1 MIKRIV
7 IWLLFL
13 SKCNASF
20 IQKFIQEQN
29 QNQYL
34 IDTNDAL
41 SEIVGHLAGTCY
53 DENIIM
59 DYGMNYIKVDI
70 IHMSL

>member
-1 MIKRIV
+1 MSFYGQQTKLTHHTVMIK
-7 IWLLFL
+7 LLENL
-13 SKCNASF
+13 KG
-20 IQKFIQEQN
+20 
-29 QNQYL
+29 
-34 IDTNDAL
+34 IDKNDAL
-41 SEIVGHLAGTCY
+41 PEIVGHLAGTCY

>member
-13 SKCNASF
+13 SRCNASF
-20 IQKFIQEQN
+20 IQKFTQEQN
-29 QNQYL
+29 HNQYL
-34 IDTNDAL
+34 IDKNDAL
-41 SEIVGHLAGTCY
+41 PEIVGHLAGTCY

-59 DYGMNYIKVDI
+59 DYGMNIKVDI

>member
-1 MIKRIV
+1 MIERIV

-13 SKCNASF
+13 SKCNTSF

-29 QNQYL
+29 HHQYL
-34 IDTNDAL
+34 IDKNDAL
-41 SEIVGHLAGTCY
+41 PEIVGHLAGTCH

-59 DYGMNYIKVDI
+59 DFGISYIKVDI
-70 IHMSL
+70 IHMRL